1 LAIRKPVTTMT
12 ASWAEVF
19 LLFCGLREG
28 GFARHHLN
36 QCNASQQQWLL
47 RKVPHAFSSHFY

>member
-1 LAIRKPVTTMT
+1 MTTMT

-47 RKVPHAFSSHFY
+47 RKVSHAFSSHFY